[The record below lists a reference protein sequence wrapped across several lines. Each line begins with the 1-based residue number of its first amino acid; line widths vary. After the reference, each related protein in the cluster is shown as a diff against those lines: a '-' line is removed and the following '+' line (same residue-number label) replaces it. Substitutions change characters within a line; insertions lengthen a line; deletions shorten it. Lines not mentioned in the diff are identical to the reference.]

1 MIMALC
7 WQQMY
12 AQQKEPEPQLT
23 KEQELVFEMT
33 RKTMLARGDNA
44 ATQLF
49 LSNYRKLLASNITCC
64 DTCGP
69 SVQLNLNGRRID
81 EFNTLVEWDISQ
93 EIKGTRY
100 IIERRF
106 DNPNGDFDS
115 ISVIEGH
122 GAATDYAFYNFSDKN
137 DHPGVTWYRLRHES
151 LKDDLQ
157 KLVKVDG
164 YNNTIRVFPNPVT
177 STDLRLA
184 LTRFKIS
191 DKNVLVIRDAK
202 GRVVYHRQQV
212 VLTPG
217 ASLML
222 QDLRL
227 VPGVYY
233 AQLTNEF
240 NTGGTSFVVQ

>member
-93 EIKGTRY
+93 EI
-100 IIERRF
+100 
-106 DNPNGDFDS
+106 
-115 ISVIEGH
+115 
-122 GAATDYAFYNFSDKN
+122 
-137 DHPGVTWYRLRHES
+137 
-151 LKDDLQ
+151 
-157 KLVKVDG
+157 
-164 YNNTIRVFPNPVT
+164 
-177 STDLRLA
+177 
-184 LTRFKIS
+184 
-191 DKNVLVIRDAK
+191 
-202 GRVVYHRQQV
+202 
-212 VLTPG
+212 
-217 ASLML
+217 
-222 QDLRL
+222 
-227 VPGVYY
+227 
-233 AQLTNEF
+233 
-240 NTGGTSFVVQ
+240 